1 MSKKKDLVIFAPNW
15 SKNNPYQNLLADS
28 ISDKYE
34 VKMQNYP
41 AGLRPFT
48 SLHKQNPN
56 MTVLHLHWVAEL
68 IHRLSW
74 SKSSLFFYIKL
85 GLMLFDLWRLKKSG
99 IKVIWTIHNKLSHQG
114 LNKKRELLI
123 RRQFCRL
130 ADQIIIHSTE
140 AMELVTKFYEYPL
153 LQKTKV
159 IFHGNYD
166 NCYPKPSATKDSLR
180 KSLNIKPDVINI
192 LYFGSI
198 RPYKGV
204 DNLIDCFNSIESTL
218 GNSSLTLAGG
228 VSDANYKNELSEK
241 VKLNGK
247 IVANFEFL
255 PEQQLV
261 DQITAAD
268 IVVIPFADT
277 LTSGSTILAMT
288 QGKPLILPEKARVFG
303 CVPEPGVKYFA
314 NIAELT
320 SVLQNIH
327 TLPLQAMAT
336 TNRAAALNLT
346 WEKVGALTKQCYS

>member
-41 AGLRPFT
+41 AGFRPFT
-48 SLHKQNPN
+48 SLHKQNPT
-56 MTVLHLHWVAEL
+56 MTVLHLHWVADL
-68 IHRLSW
+68 VHRLSW

-85 GLMLFDLWRLKKSG
+85 GLMLYDLWRLKKSG
-99 IKVIWTIHNKLSHQG
+99 IKVIWTVHNKLSHQG
-114 LNKKRELLI
+114 LNKKKELLI
-123 RRQFCRL
+123 RRQFCRFV
-130 ADQIIIHSTE
+130 DEIILHSTQ
-140 AMELVTKFYEYPL
+140 ATDLVSKLYEYPL
-153 LQKTKV
+153 SEKANV
-159 IFHGNYD
+159 ISHGNYEYS
-166 NCYPKPSATKDSLR
+166 YPKPSASKINLR
-180 KSLNIKPDVINI
+180 KKFNFEPDVTNI

-204 DNLIDCFNSIESTL
+204 DNLIDSFNQLNFTI
-218 GNSSLTLAGG
+218 NSSRLTLAGG
-228 VSDANYKNELSEK
+228 VSDPNYRNQLLEK
-241 VKLNGK
+241 IKLNK
-247 IVANFEFL
+247 HITAVFDFL

-261 DQITAAD
+261 DQISAAD

-303 CVPEPGVKYFA
+303 CVPEEGVKYFA
-314 NIAELT
+314 NTAELT

-327 TLPLQAMAT
+327 TLPLQAMAK

-346 WEKVGALTKQCYS
+346 WEKVGGLTKQCYS

>member
-1 MSKKKDLVIFAPNW
+1 MSSNKDLVVFAPNW
-15 SKNNPYQNLLADS
+15 SKNNPYQNLLAASLAD
-28 ISDKYE
+28 DYQ
-34 VKMQNYP
+34 VTMQNYP
-41 AGLRPFT
+41 EGLAPFT
-48 SLHKQNPN
+48 KLYHQNPK
-56 MTVLHLHWVAEL
+56 MKVLHLHWIAEL

-74 SKSSLFFYIKL
+74 SKSSLVFFIKL
-85 GLMLFDLWRLKKSG
+85 ARMLFDLWCLKKRG
-99 IKVIWTIHNKLSHQG
+99 VKIVWTIHNKLSHQS
-114 LNKKRELLI
+114 LNKNRELLI

-130 ADQIIIHSTE
+130 ADQVIIHSTE
-140 AMELVTKFYEYPL
+140 AMKLVTKLYEYPL
-153 LQKTKV
+153 QQKAKV

-218 GNSSLTLAGG
+218 ENSSLTLAGG

-241 VKLNGK
+241 VKLNSK

-288 QGKPLILPEKARVFG
+288 LGKPLILPEKAKVFG
-303 CVPEPGVKYFA
+303 CVPELGVKYFT
-314 NIAELT
+314 NTAELT
-320 SVLQNIH
+320 SVLQNVH
-327 TLPLQAMAT
+327 KLPLETMG
-336 TNRAAALNLT
+336 TNNKAAADKLT
-346 WEKVGALTKQCYS
+346 WEQVGVLSKQCYS